1 MGRSRGGSATCARH
15 LAGLPWIGRGGRTP
29 AAAHTTNARSWRT
42 NVAFAPRARA
52 ATRHRRPQH
61 DETFAR
67 RESRRVCARHA
78 APARYGVRA
87 RWLAAANTPLAYKL
101 DTMRVHGND
110 TRHQHQGDVRRVAD
124 VGTRRG
130 VLSRGDLPSD
140 EPWCRVD
147 RRE

>member
-1 MGRSRGGSATCARH
+1 MGRSRGGSATWARRWR
-15 LAGLPWIGRGGRTP
+15 ASRGLVAADEPPRAANTTNVRSWLTNVVFC
-29 AAAHTTNARSWRT
+29 AAHASGNAPSPAQTRRNLRQAEVSSCL
-42 NVAFAPRARA
+42 RA
-52 ATRHRRPQH
+52 A
-61 DETFAR
+61 
-67 RESRRVCARHA
+67 S
-78 APARYGVRA
+78 ARYGVRA
-87 RWLAAANTPLAYKL
+87 GWLAAANRLLAYKL